1 MLDDLMGFTSQFMG
15 YIFKIKIE
23 MHKFHTIICYSFMN
37 FGRKYTLVFWWIETS
52 LWCPCGSMNW
62 NILVVSLW
70 LQGASYKIHDCLKS
84 FQALYDECFIIFHNT
99 SLHLNQALSIFVSW
113 AKNASY
119 NCLGYQCTF
128 EDRLMINGKY

>member
-37 FGRKYTLVFWWIETS
+37 FGRKYTLVFWWTETSLWCPCVSMNWNILVVSLWFNELKHPCGVLVVRWIETS

-70 LQGASYKIHDCLKS
+70 LQRASYKIHGLKTIS
-84 FQALYDECFIIFHNT
+84 GALWWMFYYF
-99 SLHLNQALSIFVSW
+99 S
-113 AKNASY
+113 
-119 NCLGYQCTF
+119 
-128 EDRLMINGKY
+128 